1 MLTAHDGASVDLAD
15 LAGVRH
21 AIVLLPGAY
30 TPVCTRELPAIEA
43 LWHRAGRSGTGV
55 PVLAVACDAPS
66 VLAAWRDA
74 EGVELPL
81 LSDFW
86 PHGALA
92 RQLDAFDAT
101 TGRCRRT
108 SIVIDESGAATWRDD
123 AEAGRERDMDE
134 LARALLDL

>member
-1 MLTAHDGASVDLAD
+1 MLTVHDGASVDLAD

-21 AIVLLPGAY
+21 AIVLLPGAF
-30 TPVCTRELPAIEA
+30 TPVCTRELPAIDA
-43 LWHRAGRSGTGV
+43 LWRRAGEADA
-55 PVLAVACDAPS
+55 PVLAVACDAPP

-74 EGVELPL
+74 EGVALPL

-92 RQLDAFDAT
+92 QALDAFDAT

-108 SIVIDESGAATWRDD
+108 SVVIDESGAVAWRDD